1 MAFVIDR
8 YNKYDAWDREHQVY
22 VFEVNGQEYAVMRVE
37 MEWGIPQIGCRVDTD
52 QYGEYQV
59 YERLEDAMKFVHT
72 IRKLN

>member
-1 MAFVIDR
+1 MTFVIDR
-8 YNKYDAWDREHQVY
+8 YNKYDSWDREHQVY

-37 MEWGIPQIGCRVDTD
+37 MEWGVPQVGQQVDTE

-59 YERLEDAMKFVHT
+59 YEKLEDAMKFVHM